1 MADFRTTLEQ
11 LAQGKIEFDAV
22 ARNIEKLLAKRP
34 QAAVTIMDQ
43 LKQAVVDAVIDA
55 ETYARLKT
63 RITVKIESVPMG
75 DADAPTRVAGLHDD
89 ATRMAPSA
97 GEERTVFAPPMPQ
110 VLDTPSPVAA
120 APGWVAWLFVA
131 LAAWRVG
138 SVRRCSVISM

>member
-11 LAQGKIEFDAV
+11 LAQGKIEFEAV

-63 RITVKIESVPMG
+63 RITVKDRKSV
-75 DADAPTRVAGLHDD
+75 V
-89 ATRMAPSA
+89 
-97 GEERTVFAPPMPQ
+97 
-110 VLDTPSPVAA
+110 
-120 APGWVAWLFVA
+120 
-131 LAAWRVG
+131 
-138 SVRRCSVISM
+138 